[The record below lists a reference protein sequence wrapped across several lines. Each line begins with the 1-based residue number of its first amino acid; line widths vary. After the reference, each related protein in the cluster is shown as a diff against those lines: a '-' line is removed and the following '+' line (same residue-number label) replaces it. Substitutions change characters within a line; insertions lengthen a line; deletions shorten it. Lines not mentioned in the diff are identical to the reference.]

1 MTTTPTASTSSHFST
16 AASRA
21 GVSMALERDSDLAH
35 ARDVAEL
42 GDREAHP
49 GRLEVAG
56 DERADV
62 LGQGF
67 QQLEAPLGELRRD
80 SLHDLAVVNG
90 VVDVVGTPGLVAGNA
105 DLDVHLECL
114 RALLL
119 PLVDSHPGVDAELPD
134 EDRIHGLVL

>member
-1 MTTTPTASTSSHFST
+1 MTTTPTASTSSHFSRV
-16 AASRA
+16 ASRGWFA
-21 GVSMALERDSDLAH
+21 AALERDPDLAY

-49 GRLEVAG
+49 RRLEVAG

-62 LGQGF
+62 LGQGL

-80 SLHDLAVVNG
+80 ALHHLAVVNR
-90 VVDVVGTPGLVAGNA
+90 VVDVVGVPGAVAGDA
-105 DLDVHLECL
+105 DLDVHLERL